1 MDIDSPPRNASASP
15 ARGASAE
22 AIQHHYDRG
31 NAFFRLWLD
40 DSMTYSCALWDEH
53 LDNDTLE
60 AAQARKLDWHIE
72 QAGARD
78 AARVLDVGCG
88 WGSTLFRLVRSH
100 RVREAVGLTLSNAQG
115 KWISDRAETGSRAI
129 VESWA
134 DHVPEKPY
142 DAIISIGAFEH
153 FVQRGFSSEE
163 KVAAYQRF
171 FERMH
176 GMLRVDC
183 QLSLQTIAWSS
194 VPANA
199 SRASIRH
206 SVFIANRIFPESD
219 LPHLHEIAKAC
230 QPYFEI
236 SLLRNDRTHYAKT
249 CAAWLDRFR
258 AKRAEAIAAS
268 DEKTVRD
275 YDRYLDACVKQFDA
289 NVIEL
294 LRIAMRRVG

>member
-1 MDIDSPPRNASASP
+1 VN
-15 ARGASAE
+15 
-22 AIQHHYDRG
+22 
-31 NAFFRLWLD
+31 
-40 DSMTYSCALWDEH
+40 
-53 LDNDTLE
+53 
-60 AAQARKLDWHIE
+60 
-72 QAGARD
+72 
-78 AARVLDVGCG
+78 
-88 WGSTLFRLVRSH
+88 GSH
-100 RVREAVGLTLSNAQG
+100 
-115 KWISDRAETGSRAI
+115 AI

-134 DHVPEKPY
+134 DHFPEKPY

-171 FERMH
+171 FEQIH

-183 QLSLQTIAWSS
+183 HLSLQTIAWSS
-194 VPANA
+194 VPANV

-236 SLLRNDRTHYAKT
+236 SLMRNDRTHYAKT
-249 CAAWLDRFR
+249 CAMWLDRFR
-258 AKRAEAIAAS
+258 ARRPEALAAS

-294 LRIAMRRVG
+294 LRISMRRVG